1 MCWSRFWNT
10 GSLTGTVSDG
20 VNMNVLF
27 PYSSRTQLYNTKG
40 LYEMRCECD
49 DEYAMIVVLCTSVR
63 GRMSGSACIL
73 AMTSHRMIPNANTST
88 CRERNTGRSK
98 TDGHTSSGRE
108 IKLKTGIGN
117 YHFYCS
123 GDFLTKLHSSI
134 VNLCLDKTL
143 KYSGKFFMFSS

>member
-1 MCWSRFWNT
+1 
-10 GSLTGTVSDG
+10 
-20 VNMNVLF
+20 MNVLF

-49 DEYAMIVVLCTSVR
+49 DEYAMIGERGGGVMKIVVLCTSVR